1 MHGHLATVS
10 VLSFMPRNGACLLA
24 NSPDIQQT
32 DDTAEAGAQ
41 KQKGS
46 VQQRR
51 NLPHIHGKKTE
62 NKRARLSLM
71 VAAGCL

>member
-1 MHGHLATVS
+1 MVTWQQWGG
-10 VLSFMPRNGACLLA
+10 LSFMPANGACFLA
-24 NSPDIQQT
+24 SSPDIEQT
-32 DDTAEAGAQ
+32 DDTTEAGAQ

-51 NLPHIHGKKTE
+51 NLPHIHGKNIEDKK
-62 NKRARLSLM
+62 NRFSLM

>member
-24 NSPDIQQT
+24 ISPDIQQT

-41 KQKGS
+41 KQKGT

-51 NLPHIHGKKTE
+51 NLPRIYEKKRE
-62 NKRARLSLM
+62 DKKNRLSLTI
-71 VAAGCL
+71 AAGFL